1 MQNRMKTHQLTE
13 KEINDMLAYSM
24 VGRLA
29 TVSAN
34 GIPYVIPVHFA
45 YDNENKKIYIHG
57 LIRGQKIDNITANP
71 NVCFE
76 ADHFDTFIMPPENS
90 PCDVNTQYQSVI
102 VTGTAKLLE
111 DEKEKTDALNLIVEK
126 YTPLLAGMPF
136 GNAIKATAVIEIT
149 VNEITGKYYKDA
161 AAEKQETVFE

>member
-13 KEINDMLAYSM
+13 KEINDLLAYSM

-29 TVSAN
+29 TVSAD

-45 YDNENKKIYIHG
+45 YENQKIYIHG
-57 LIRGQKIDNITANP
+57 LIKGQKLDNIAANA

-76 ADHFDTFIMPPENS
+76 VDHFETFIMPPENS

-102 VTGTAKLLE
+102 VMGTAKLIE
-111 DEKEKTDALNLIVEK
+111 GEKEKTEALNYIVEK

-149 VNEITGKYYKDA
+149 VKEITGKYYKDEA
-161 AAEKQETVFE
+161 IKPQEIVFE

>member
-13 KEINDMLAYSM
+13 DEINHLLDNSI

-29 TVSAN
+29 TVSAA
-34 GIPYVIPVHFA
+34 GIPYVIPVHFVYNA
-45 YDNENKKIYIHG
+45 ESKKIYIHG
-57 LIRGQKIDNITANP
+57 LIRGQKLDNIAANP

-76 ADHFDTFIMPPENS
+76 ADLFETFIMPPEDS

-102 VTGTAKLLE
+102 ITGTAKLLE
-111 DEKEKTDALNLIVEK
+111 DENEKADALNLIVEK

-136 GNAIKATAVIEIT
+136 GNAIKATAVIEISA
-149 VNEITGKYYKDA
+149 NEITGKYYKDE
-161 AAEKQETVFE
+161 AAEKQEIVFE